1 MKQLES
7 TGITRRRLLMGGLAS
22 MSLAS
27 GLGEAYA
34 QAFPAKSISLVV
46 AYAPGGS
53 TDVVSRLLA
62 QELSPALK
70 QSVVVE
76 NKAGGGTV
84 IGTQFVQKAPADGH
98 TLLFGTNAFVIT
110 SQLTKPA
117 PWDPLRDFEPVTLVT
132 QQALG
137 VLVRSGMNV
146 NSISELIAYAKANPG
161 KVNFASSGS
170 GSAQHLA
177 GEAFRTAAGI
187 EMLHIPYK
195 GAGPALQDLVGGQ
208 VDVMFT
214 SLVGIAP
221 YLATKKA
228 VVIATTGSKRNP
240 ATPEIPTVAESGV
253 PGLAGFEAISWQA
266 VFAPAKTPRAVI
278 DRLHAEMVKIGKAGG
293 LTKQLAEQ
301 GMELR
306 MGSADELRK
315 VVAHERDNF
324 IQVAKTV
331 KFE

>member
-1 MKQLES
+1 MKQLG
-7 TGITRRRLLMGGLAS
+7 THATTRRRLVLGGLAAA
-22 MSLAS
+22 SLA
-27 GLGEAYA
+27 GGMTGAHA
-34 QAFPAKSISLVV
+34 QAFPAKPVSLVV

-137 VLVRSGMNV
+137 VLVRTGMNV
-146 NSISELIAYAKANPG
+146 NSIPELIAYAKANPG

-187 EMLHIPYK
+187 EMLHVPYK

-214 SLVGIAP
+214 SLVGLGP
-221 YLATKKA
+221 YLATRKVA
-228 VVIATTGSKRNP
+228 VIATTGSKRNP
-240 ATPEIPTVAESGV
+240 ATPEIPTVSESGV
-253 PGLAGFEAISWQA
+253 PGLAGFEAISWQG
-266 VFAPAKTPRAVI
+266 VFAPAKTPRPVI

-293 LTKQLAEQ
+293 LGKQLAEQ

-306 MGSADELRK
+306 MGSADELRQ
-315 VVAHERDNF
+315 VVTRERDNF

-331 KFE
+331 KFQ